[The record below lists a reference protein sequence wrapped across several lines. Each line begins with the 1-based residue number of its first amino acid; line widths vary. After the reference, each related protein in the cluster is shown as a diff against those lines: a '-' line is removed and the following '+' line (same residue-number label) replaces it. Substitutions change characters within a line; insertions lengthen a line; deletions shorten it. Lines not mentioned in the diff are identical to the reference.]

1 MASNNIGKTFEQE
14 FKECVPP
21 DYYLYRLKDDT
32 SGFYG
37 VSNPCDYILFRSP
50 YLFLVELKTHKGKS
64 IPIAKIRPNQI
75 QGMEKAR
82 RKLDVRA
89 AAAVGM
95 TPPQDKMV
103 PELKEDNNL
112 HGLPLFYLQ
121 GGAAPEKLRGMKKL
135 MFQMAVKMTK
145 KAASANEE
153 KDRSV
158 EETLRVMETGGDFV
172 SMENLKELLIWLKE
186 EQTEREKE

>member
-75 QGMEKAR
+75 QGMEKATHYEGVYGGFLINFR
-82 RKLDVRA
+82 
-89 AAAVGM
+89 
-95 TPPQDKMV
+95 
-103 PELKEDNNL
+103 EL
-112 HGLPLFYLQ
+112 
-121 GGAAPEKLRGMKKL
+121 
-135 MFQMAVKMTK
+135 
-145 KAASANEE
+145 
-153 KDRSV
+153 
-158 EETLRVMETGGDFV
+158 EETYYITVQDVIQFT
-172 SMENLKELLIWLKE
+172 
-186 EQTEREKE
+186 QTEERKSIPVEWCRDHGVKIEQKKEKSEIQLRSGELVKEVLWKIRVVIVIVHQWRCVCLLDIVSTG

>member
-75 QGMEKAR
+75 QGMEKATQYEGVYGGFLINFR
-82 RKLDVRA
+82 
-89 AAAVGM
+89 
-95 TPPQDKMV
+95 
-103 PELKEDNNL
+103 EL
-112 HGLPLFYLQ
+112 
-121 GGAAPEKLRGMKKL
+121 
-135 MFQMAVKMTK
+135 
-145 KAASANEE
+145 
-153 KDRSV
+153 
-158 EETLRVMETGGDFV
+158 EETYYITVQDVIQFT
-172 SMENLKELLIWLKE
+172 
-186 EQTEREKE
+186 QTE

>member
-64 IPIAKIRPNQI
+64 IPISKIRPNQI
-75 QGMEKAR
+75 QGMAKAVEH
-82 RKLDVRA
+82 K
-89 AAAVGM
+89 GI
-95 TPPQDKMV
+95 
-103 PELKEDNNL
+103 
-112 HGLPLFYLQ
+112 Y
-121 GGAAPEKLRGMKKL
+121 GGFIINYRDL
-135 MFQMAVKMTK
+135 
-145 KAASANEE
+145 
-153 KDRSV
+153 
-158 EETLRVMETGGDFV
+158 EETYYIAVMDMVAFINSTDRKSIPVEYCRENGVQIPQKKKRTRYSYDMSYFLGMYYGDHL
-172 SMENLKELLIWLKE
+172 MEV
-186 EQTEREKE
+186 T

>member
-64 IPIAKIRPNQI
+64 LPIAKIRPNQI
-75 QGMEKAR
+75 QGMEKATHYEGVYGGFLINFR
-82 RKLDVRA
+82 
-89 AAAVGM
+89 
-95 TPPQDKMV
+95 
-103 PELKEDNNL
+103 ELGNIL
-112 HGLPLFYLQ
+112 HNRTGCDPVYSD
-121 GGAAPEKLRGMKKL
+121 RG
-135 MFQMAVKMTK
+135 
-145 KAASANEE
+145 
-153 KDRSV
+153 
-158 EETLRVMETGGDFV
+158 
-172 SMENLKELLIWLKE
+172 
-186 EQTEREKE
+186 EKEYTCRVV

>member
-75 QGMEKAR
+75 QGMETATHYEGVYGGNILHNR
-82 RKLDVRA
+82 TGCDPVYSD
-89 AAAVGM
+89 GG
-95 TPPQDKMV
+95 
-103 PELKEDNNL
+103 EKE
-112 HGLPLFYLQ
+112 HTCRVVQ
-121 GGAAPEKLRGMKKL
+121 GSR
-135 MFQMAVKMTK
+135 
-145 KAASANEE
+145 N
-153 KDRSV
+153 KDRA
-158 EETLRVMETGGDFV
+158 
-172 SMENLKELLIWLKE
+172 
-186 EQTEREKE
+186 EKEKSEIQLRSGELVK